1 VQLVVINTSKEL
13 ILTDTF
19 VLPQH
24 FATLQKTNIILSGGT
39 TDLSIIHIKKNYTVM
54 YVFVKVKLYAQL
66 ILLMCSDNK
75 YIK

>member
-1 VQLVVINTSKEL
+1 
-13 ILTDTF
+13 
-19 VLPQH
+19 
-24 FATLQKTNIILSGGT
+24 
-39 TDLSIIHIKKNYTVM
+39 M